1 MPKIAWH
8 GEVPLT
14 SWSRIGP
21 SHHTEE
27 KHRLNYIFFTNWTSS
42 ITNDIVVE
50 SLHDRAVFF
59 EIESIEL
66 VFICG
71 LIFRGD
77 FFDDLNIL
85 IRVEGCEGF
94 LSGLDIME
102 LSEAII
108 LNKGWVTIS
117 VKWLFS

>member
-1 MPKIAWH
+1 MVKSPWPVDPVLGLPITQKRST
-8 GEVPLT
+8 G
-14 SWSRIGP
+14 
-21 SHHTEE
+21 
-27 KHRLNYIFFTNWTSS
+27 NWTSS

-108 LNKGWVTIS
+108 NLSEVII
-117 VKWLFS
+117 